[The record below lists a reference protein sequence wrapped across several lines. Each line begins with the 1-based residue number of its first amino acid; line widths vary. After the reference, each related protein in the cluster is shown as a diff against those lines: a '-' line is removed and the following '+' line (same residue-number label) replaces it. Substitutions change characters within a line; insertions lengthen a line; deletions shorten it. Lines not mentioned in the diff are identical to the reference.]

1 MSANSTRSVL
11 IFRGL
16 QLASYGITTLL
27 IPISVNSAE
36 LGVYYLF
43 ISMLGAQVLF
53 ELGLNQA
60 ALQISSH
67 ITNKGSKKYK
77 EFVIWIDYLYKKIS
91 IRYFLVGGFLGSV
104 YLLFFNEFAVRKII
118 FYWAILVFSSALLMR
133 ISYRFTLIEAE
144 GLVSSAYLA
153 RASILLTSSIISW
166 FFILNGLGLESLIVF
181 YLAQALLAHGLL
193 FRRYPI
199 KSYKVKDHFFNDY
212 SRELGDLQTKF
223 GISYLAG
230 YLSYNSIVPIV
241 FALISDEAA
250 GQVGLTFAIFSS
262 LTLLSSSFASAKNHD
277 FAAHIARRNYFGLNI
292 LFKKQFCLT
301 IALAF
306 SLLLIFLL
314 LIANIE
320 FFSSKFSDRILPLSY
335 CLLVGLSA
343 IASSVIYAMAI
354 YVRAHKE
361 EPFVII
367 SILSGLTSVIL
378 IFFGSYFGVF
388 WAIFLYSFSILFVAL
403 PLTTIIFSRFY
414 LKNSKAC

>member
-43 ISMLGAQVLF
+43 ISLLGAQVLF

-67 ITNKGSKKYK
+67 ITNKGSNKYK

-104 YLLFFNEFAVRKII
+104 YLLFFNEFDQRKII
-118 FYWAILVFSSALLMR
+118 FYWVILVFSSALLMR

-166 FFILNGLGLESLIVF
+166 FFILNGLGLESLLVF
-181 YLAQALLAHGLL
+181 YLAQALLAHGIL

-199 KSYKVKDHFFNDY
+199 KSYKAKDHFFNDY

-241 FALISDEAA
+241 FSLISDEAA

-277 FAAHIARRNYFGLNI
+277 FAAYIARRNYFGLNI
-292 LFKKQFCLT
+292 LFKKQFFLT

-306 SLLLIFLL
+306 SLLLILLL

-320 FFSSKFSDRILPLSY
+320 FLSPKFSDRILPLSY

-361 EPFVII
+361 EPFVAI
-367 SILSGLTSVIL
+367 SIFSGLTSVIL